1 MSEIKLPIEDYPNG
15 VCPFMST
22 GHIVPVNHAV
32 EMKGAARF
40 AQSPIL
46 VPCLGDQCQLWG
58 GRKDIDGIFTGCASR
73 WPLHRPFDPH
83 AERIEGTE

>member
-1 MSEIKLPIEDYPNG
+1 MSEIKLPKEDYPHG

-22 GHIVPVNHAV
+22 GHIVPVNHTV

-46 VPCLGDQCQLWG
+46 VPCLGDQCQLWAAG
-58 GRKDIDGIFTGCASR
+58 VPESYCVIGATAFAR
-73 WPLHRPFDPH
+73 
-83 AERIEGTE
+83 